1 MTEKVK
7 REVHIMQLRE
17 KSEIMDKDT
26 AKRAVSR
33 IAYEI
38 VERNKG
44 ADELVMIG
52 IQKRGVSLAK
62 ALVKRI
68 EEIEGI
74 RLPMGTL
81 DRKSVV

>member
-7 REVHIMQLRE
+7 REVHIMLLHE

-68 EEIEGI
+68 EEIEEYVCLWGH
-74 RLPMGTL
+74 
-81 DRKSVV
+81 

>member
-1 MTEKVK
+1 
-7 REVHIMQLRE
+7 MQLHE

-81 DRKSVV
+81 DITFIVMILQD